1 MWYRPNQ
8 KPCPL
13 SGVQFTFYNSSF
25 IFIYGDE
32 IYDAEDFGN
41 ILFGFSGNA
50 GGYLLDELQFGG
62 SFYSYL
68 EKREFDSPQDAEN
81 IGKGYDLYDIFS
93 DDYSYVHII
102 E

>member
-1 MWYRPNQ
+1 
-8 KPCPL
+8 
-13 SGVQFTFYNSSF
+13 
-25 IFIYGDE
+25 
-32 IYDAEDFGN
+32 
-41 ILFGFSGNA
+41 
-50 GGYLLDELQFGG
+50 LDELQFGG